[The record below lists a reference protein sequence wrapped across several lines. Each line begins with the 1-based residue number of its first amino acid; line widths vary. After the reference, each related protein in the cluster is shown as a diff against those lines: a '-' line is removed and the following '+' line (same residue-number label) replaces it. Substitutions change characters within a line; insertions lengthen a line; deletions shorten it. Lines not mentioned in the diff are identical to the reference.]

1 MGQNGLFNLVSLVFE
16 TAGWGFMADMNMDI
30 VAFNS
35 LLFRISARAVN
46 SRLYWRSPK
55 CRKYFLKI
63 SIPWRVGVLMN
74 SCQRIS
80 RRRHLAGYI

>member
-35 LLFRISARAVN
+35 LLFRISAREVN
-46 SRLYWRSPK
+46 SGFTGEVQSVGTIFE
-55 CRKYFLKI
+55 KYGF
-63 SIPWRVGVLMN
+63 PGE
-74 SCQRIS
+74 
-80 RRRHLAGYI
+80 LAS

>member
-35 LLFRISARAVN
+35 LFFRISARAVN
-46 SRLYWRSPK
+46 SGFTREVQS
-55 CRKYFLKI
+55 
-63 SIPWRVGVLMN
+63 VGN
-74 SCQRIS
+74 IF
-80 RRRHLAGYI
+80 